1 MASIKDVAK
10 EAGVSVATVSRVM
23 NNRGYISKETRRKV
37 EKAIETI
44 DYHPNQI
51 ARALQKSQSYFIG
64 IIVPDSNH
72 PFFSDLIKYVELS
85 ANEKN
90 YKLLV
95 CNSLEDPEKE
105 ANYIS
110 MLRKNRVD
118 GLIMCSHTMHIESY
132 KKVPFPIVSFD
143 RLISPSIPC
152 VGSDNY
158 RGGELATEHLIE
170 RGCKRL
176 LHISGPLEL
185 DMQSNRRRDAFVITC
200 MKHGV
205 KYDIIE
211 GANNKLT
218 FDYFWSF
225 IEEKL
230 SSVELHKYDGVFCSN
245 DIVAYALYI
254 YSRQHGIRVP
264 EDLKIIGYD
273 YHSFTRMLQEPKL
286 TTIMQPSNRIGAMLT
301 STLIQMIENS
311 EEESLINNTTVDVT
325 LIQGTTT

>member
-10 EAGVSVATVSRVM
+10 VAGVSVTTVSRVM

-37 EKAIETI
+37 EKAMEMI
-44 DYHPNQI
+44 DYHPNEI
-51 ARALQKSQSYFIG
+51 ARALQKNQSYFIG

-72 PFFSDLIKYVELS
+72 PFFSDLIKYVEMS

-95 CNSLEDPEKE
+95 CNSLEDPDKE

-110 MLRKNRVD
+110 MLRQNRVD
-118 GLIMCSHTMHIESY
+118 GIIMCSHTMDIESY

-143 RLISPSIPC
+143 RLVSPNIPC

-158 RGGELATEHLIE
+158 RGGELATEHLIG

-176 LHISGPLEL
+176 LHISGPLGL
-185 DMQSNRRRDAFVITC
+185 DMLSNRRRDAFVITC
-200 MKHGV
+200 MKHGIA
-205 KYDIIE
+205 YDIIE
-211 GANNKLT
+211 GAHNKLT

-225 IEEKL
+225 IAEKL
-230 SSVELHKYDGVFCSN
+230 PPDKLGEYDGVFCSN

-254 YSRQHGIRVP
+254 YAQQHGIRVP
-264 EDLKIIGYD
+264 EDFKIVGYD
-273 YHSFTRMLQEPKL
+273 YHSFTRMLQNPKL
-286 TTIMQPSNRIGAMLT
+286 TTIMQPSDRIGGMLT
-301 STLIQMIENS
+301 NTLIRMIENT
-311 EEESLINNTTVDVT
+311 EGELINNTTVDIT
-325 LIQGTTT
+325 LIQGETT

>member
-10 EAGVSVATVSRVM
+10 VAGVSVTTVSRVM

-37 EKAIETI
+37 EKAMEMI
-44 DYHPNQI
+44 DYHPNEI
-51 ARALQKSQSYFIG
+51 ARALQKNQSYFIG

-72 PFFSDLIKYVELS
+72 PFFSDLIKYVEVS

-95 CNSLEDPEKE
+95 CNSLEDPAKE

-110 MLRKNRVD
+110 MLRQNRVD
-118 GLIMCSHTMHIESY
+118 GIIMCSHTMDIESY

-143 RLISPSIPC
+143 RLVSADIPC

-158 RGGELATEHLIE
+158 RGGELATEHLIG

-176 LHISGPLEL
+176 LHISGPLGL
-185 DMQSNRRRDAFVITC
+185 DMLSNRRRDAFVITC
-200 MKHGV
+200 MKHGID
-205 KYDIIE
+205 YDIIE
-211 GANNKLT
+211 GAHNKLT

-225 IEEKL
+225 IAEKL
-230 SSVELHKYDGVFCSN
+230 PPDKLGEYDGVFCSN

-254 YSRQHGIRVP
+254 YAQQHGIRVP
-264 EDLKIIGYD
+264 QDFKIVGYD
-273 YHSFTRMLQEPKL
+273 YHSFTRMLQNPKL
-286 TTIMQPSNRIGAMLT
+286 TTIMQPSDRIGAMLT
-301 STLIQMIENS
+301 NTLIRMIENT
-311 EEESLINNTTVDVT
+311 EGELINNTTVDIT
-325 LIQGTTT
+325 LIQGETT

>member
-10 EAGVSVATVSRVM
+10 VAGVSVTTVSRVM

-37 EKAIETI
+37 EKAMEMI
-44 DYHPNQI
+44 DYHPNEI
-51 ARALQKSQSYFIG
+51 ARALQKNQSYFIG

-72 PFFSDLIKYVELS
+72 PFFSDLIKYVEVS

-95 CNSLEDPEKE
+95 CNSLEDPAKE

-110 MLRKNRVD
+110 MLRQNRVD
-118 GLIMCSHTMHIESY
+118 GIIMCSHTMDIESY

-143 RLISPSIPC
+143 RLVSANIPC

-158 RGGELATEHLIE
+158 RGGELATEHLIG

-176 LHISGPLEL
+176 LHISGPLGL
-185 DMQSNRRRDAFVITC
+185 DMLSNRRRDAFVITC

-205 KYDIIE
+205 SYDIIE
-211 GANNKLT
+211 GAHNKLT

-225 IEEKL
+225 ITEKL
-230 SSVELHKYDGVFCSN
+230 PPDKLSEYDGVFCSN

-254 YSRQHGIRVP
+254 YAQQNGIRVP
-264 EDLKIIGYD
+264 QDFKIVGYD
-273 YHSFTRMLQEPKL
+273 YHSFTRMLQNPKL
-286 TTIMQPSNRIGAMLT
+286 TTIMQPSDRIGAMLT
-301 STLIQMIENS
+301 NTLIRMIENT
-311 EEESLINNTTVDVT
+311 EGELINNTTVDIT
-325 LIQGTTT
+325 LIQGETT

>member
-10 EAGVSVATVSRVM
+10 VAGVSVTTVSRVM

-37 EKAIETI
+37 EKAIEMI
-44 DYHPNQI
+44 DYHPNEI
-51 ARALQKSQSYFIG
+51 ARALQKNQSYFIG

-72 PFFSDLIKYVELS
+72 PFFSDLIKYVEVS

-95 CNSLEDPEKE
+95 CNSLEDPAKE

-110 MLRKNRVD
+110 MLRQNRVD
-118 GLIMCSHTMHIESY
+118 GIIMCSHTMDIESY

-143 RLISPSIPC
+143 RLVSANLPC

-176 LHISGPLEL
+176 LHISGPLGL
-185 DMQSNRRRDAFVITC
+185 DMLSNRRRDAFVITC

-205 KYDIIE
+205 AYDIIE
-211 GANNKLT
+211 GAHNKLT

-225 IEEKL
+225 ITEKL
-230 SSVELHKYDGVFCSN
+230 PPDKLGEYDGVFCSN

-254 YSRQHGIRVP
+254 YAQQHGIRVP
-264 EDLKIIGYD
+264 EDFKIVGYD
-273 YHSFTRMLQEPKL
+273 YHSFTRMLQNPKL
-286 TTIMQPSNRIGAMLT
+286 TTIMQPSDRIGAMLT
-301 STLIQMIENS
+301 NTLIRMIENT
-311 EEESLINNTTVDVT
+311 EGELINNTMVDIT
-325 LIQGTTT
+325 LIQGETT

>member
-10 EAGVSVATVSRVM
+10 QAGVSVATVSRVM

-72 PFFSDLIKYVELS
+72 PFFSDLIKYVEMS
-85 ANEKN
+85 ANEKS

-95 CNSLEDPEKE
+95 CNSLEDPDKE

-110 MLRKNRVD
+110 MLRQNRVD
-118 GLIMCSHTMHIESY
+118 GIIMCSHTMDIESY

-143 RLISPSIPC
+143 RFISPKIPC

-170 RGCKRL
+170 LGCKRL
-176 LHISGPLEL
+176 LHISGPLQL
-185 DMQSNRRRDAFVITC
+185 DMLSNRRRDAFVITC
-200 MKHGV
+200 MKHGIS
-205 KYDIIE
+205 YDIIE
-211 GANNKLT
+211 GAHNKLT
-218 FDYFWSF
+218 FEYFWSF
-225 IEEKL
+225 ISEKL
-230 SSVELHKYDGVFCSN
+230 SSVELNKYDGVFCSN

-254 YSRQHGIRVP
+254 YAQEQGIRVP
-264 EDLKIIGYD
+264 EELKIIGYD
-273 YHSFTRMLQEPKL
+273 YHSFTRMLQNPKI
-286 TTIMQPSNRIGAMLT
+286 TTIMQPSDRIGAMLAN
-301 STLIQMIENS
+301 TLIQMIES
-311 EEESLINNTTVDVT
+311 EDGELINNTTVDVQ
-325 LIQGTTT
+325 LIQGNTT

>member
-1 MASIKDVAK
+1 MSSIKDVARV
-10 EAGVSVATVSRVM
+10 AGVSVATVSRVL
-23 NNRGYISKETRRKV
+23 NNRGYISKETRKKV
-37 EKAIETI
+37 AKAMEAI

-72 PFFSDLIKYVELS
+72 PFFSDLIKYVEMS

-95 CNSLEDPEKE
+95 CNSLEDPDKE

-110 MLRKNRVD
+110 MLRQNRVD
-118 GLIMCSHTMHIESY
+118 GIIMCGHTMDIETY

-143 RLISPSIPC
+143 RFISSNIPC
-152 VGSDNY
+152 VGSDNF

-176 LHISGPLEL
+176 LHISGPLGL
-185 DMQSNRRRDAFVITC
+185 DMLSNRRHDAFVITC
-200 MKHGV
+200 MKKGV
-205 KYDIIE
+205 EYDIIE

-218 FDYFWSF
+218 FDYFWNF
-225 IEEKL
+225 ILEKL
-230 SSVELHKYDGVFCSN
+230 SSVELNKYDGVFCSN
-245 DIVAYALYI
+245 DIVAYALYL
-254 YSRQHGIRVP
+254 YALQQGIRVP

-273 YHSFTRMLQEPKL
+273 YHSFTRMLQNPKL
-286 TTIMQPSNRIGAMLT
+286 TTIMQPSDRIGAMLT
-301 STLIQMIENS
+301 NTLIQMIEN
-311 EEESLINNTTVDVT
+311 EEGELINNTTVDVQ
-325 LIQGTTT
+325 LIQGNTT